1 MHHFLSQVNYK
12 YVKLLAKKRSQ
23 IIQEILEA
31 TLNYYP
37 KNADENQFSVDVSDA
52 IETFFLTDHCM
63 ENDDSIP
70 QSDDH
75 KNYSKEFDK
84 KEKEKSGNHKNTSK
98 KNLESLESNNNEE
111 LKQSTKSITE
121 STSSSSPLSV
131 VPITRKRRASV
142 SMRKIDTDEL
152 EKVGEGANLLLDD
165 ERPQQNEFVPSYSH
179 PVPIFNSSGSKLGNL
194 LDNNPIVFIL
204 ITVASIF
211 FLKRVSGLAVTV
223 DLDVLLLFLWA
234 AFCIGLHTPRP
245 ALSGI
250 DKNYGPPSSPRKGK
264 GSTNDVHG
272 RRLLKRM
279 SKRMS
284 LAAGSPS
291 TPDYLSSHS
300 GLESIVDTNG
310 EDDDEE
316 SMIDELQSPLPIFP
330 AGAAFGS
337 HLNCWS
343 QPDCNNFY
351 VRGSNYLK
359 DRVKIESADFLWPV
373 RGVDL
378 FLTDTCP
385 ENVGRCVYLPDY
397 IL

>member
-1 MHHFLSQVNYK
+1 
-12 YVKLLAKKRSQ
+12 
-23 IIQEILEA
+23 
-31 TLNYYP
+31 
-37 KNADENQFSVDVSDA
+37 
-52 IETFFLTDHCM
+52 
-63 ENDDSIP
+63 
-70 QSDDH
+70 
-75 KNYSKEFDK
+75 
-84 KEKEKSGNHKNTSK
+84 
-98 KNLESLESNNNEE
+98 
-111 LKQSTKSITE
+111 
-121 STSSSSPLSV
+121 
-131 VPITRKRRASV
+131 
-142 SMRKIDTDEL
+142 MRKIDTDEL

-179 PVPIFNSSGSKLGNL
+179 PVPTFNSSGSKLGNL

-211 FLKRVSGLAVTV
+211 FLKRVSGFAVTV

-300 GLESIVDTNG
+300 GLESIVDTND